1 MNIFLSVIGT
11 FLVWSGVIFLN
22 YARPIT
28 KRLFVFGDQNE
39 ATSGFKILGFMF
51 AIIGGLLI
59 YFNLL

>member
-11 FLVWSGVIFLN
+11 FLVWSGVIFV
-22 YARPIT
+22 YDARPIT
-28 KRLFVFGDQNE
+28 KRLFGFGDQNE
-39 ATSGFKILGFMF
+39 